1 MTTFT
6 NNDNKTKQNRLSFC
20 SHAIYFLPFLSSILP
35 ASFFPIVLL
44 KSCHHSIFFHVLCGW
59 PVQHSNFLF
68 SYFSYFSISQF
79 PMAYVVRGHNN
90 SLAFLTL
97 VSFNSIAVLSIHIN
111 NGFDFVISENVHF
124 SHIKFQI
131 SFPNHNNN

>member
-1 MTTFT
+1 MT
-6 NNDNKTKQNRLSFC
+6 TKQNKTDCLSVLMPSIFYHSCPLSFQLV
-20 SHAIYFLPFLSSILP
+20 SFPLFYLNPVIILYFFMFHVAGQYNILI
-35 ASFFPIVLL
+35 SYFPIFL
-44 KSCHHSIFFHVLCGW
+44 F
-59 PVQHSNFLF
+59 PNFLWP
-68 SYFSYFSISQF
+68 I
-79 PMAYVVRGHNN
+79 VRGHNN

-111 NGFDFVISENVHF
+111 NGFNFVISENVHF